1 MSGFAA
7 SHLRCPCG
15 AELGPNSPIT
25 TLGGVVSTSCQ
36 NVLSGDR
43 LLVDMTTGVSQVE
56 VDSGTVKASV
66 KPVVRGMLRSDIGSA
81 GHRAKAEEM
90 MPKVVRT
97 VTSHPLL
104 VP

>member
-1 MSGFAA
+1 MSGFAQVTCDA
-7 SHLRCPCG
+7 HAAQSSVPI
-15 AELGPNSPIT
+15 PIT

-66 KPVVRGMLRSDIGSA
+66 KPVLSGMLRSDIGSA

-90 MPKVVRT
+90 MPKVVRI